1 MRKYALRIRTQS
13 GAIAAGNAVVVKCS
27 EFSRAT
33 SSLLAELLPKYLDPS
48 LYAIVNGGV
57 AEATKVCDSIFSHS
71 SLCKRLL
78 ASRSQM
84 GP

>member
-1 MRKYALRIRTQS
+1 MFTLPFLRKYALRIRFQS

-27 EFSRAT
+27 EFSKAT

-57 AEATKVCDSIFSHS
+57 AEATKVCDPTSFVQ
-71 SLCKRLL
+71 SLE
-78 ASRSQM
+78 
-84 GP
+84 